1 MTMAHDTLRRSG
13 NEVGD
18 RPGWLLAAASLALV
32 LAAAPAAAA
41 NRDQLR
47 VIAEAQCA
55 PHWAQAHEPAPCLRV
70 IDAAPGHSD
79 SGYVILHDITGGAH
93 YLMIPTTTM
102 AGIESREILAATAP
116 NWYQA
121 AWQARDAL
129 EKDVGVPV
137 PDEAVA
143 LAVNSAL
150 ARTQDQLHIHI
161 SCQQSSI
168 HEALDRLAP
177 RIGTQWTPV
186 FLGTG
191 TYDVRRVMGESLAQA
206 NPFRLLAEHLPRVE
220 DMGRY
225 SLMVAGMRFKE
236 GPGFIVIAGTG
247 VPGSAMLLDPGCAM
261 VKRARH

>member
-1 MTMAHDTLRRSG
+1 MAHDTLPRFRIETG
-13 NEVGD
+13 G
-18 RPGWLLAAASLALV
+18 RPRWPLAAACLAF
-32 LAAAPAAAA
+32 AFASAQAGAA

-47 VIAEAQCA
+47 VIAETQCA

-70 IDAAPGHSD
+70 IDAAPGHPD

-93 YLMIPTTTM
+93 YLLIPSVTVG
-102 AGIESREILAATAP
+102 GIESPEVLAATAP

-121 AWQARDAL
+121 AWEARGALALDA
-129 EKDVGVPV
+129 GSPV

-161 SCQQSSI
+161 SCLQPGI
-168 HEALDRLAP
+168 HEALAHLVP

-206 NPFRLLAEHLPRVE
+206 NPFRLLAEHLTRGA

-225 SLMVAGMRFKE
+225 SLMVAAMRFRE

-247 VPGSAMLLDPGCAM
+247 VPGSAMLLDPRCAM
-261 VKRARH
+261 ARRAGR